1 MDLQEIVWEDV
12 DCMHMAQDRDQG
24 RALVNTEMNIRVPH
38 TIGNFLTISFTRN
51 SMEFYCTINNEKINL
66 HDVHSLANVVSH
78 SLAAIPFPA

>member
-38 TIGNFLTISFTRN
+38 TIGNFLTISFTRR
-51 SMEFYCTINNEKINL
+51 NL
-66 HDVHSLANVVSH
+66 DSWSWLDIFERYEVCL
-78 SLAAIPFPA
+78 